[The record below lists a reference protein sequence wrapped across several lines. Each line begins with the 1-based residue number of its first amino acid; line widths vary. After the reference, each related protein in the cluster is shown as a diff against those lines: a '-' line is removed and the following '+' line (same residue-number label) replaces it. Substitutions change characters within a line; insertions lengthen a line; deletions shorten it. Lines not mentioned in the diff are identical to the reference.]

1 MKLLILGGDGM
12 LGHKLY
18 QTLGPRFDTFATV
31 RGAASAAARLPVYV
45 ATGGR
50 GLIGGVDAFNFSSVI
65 KAFGSARPEVV
76 VNCIGIVKQR
86 QEAHDPTVALTV
98 NSLMPHHLA
107 DLCAA
112 SGARLVHISTDCV
125 FSGEKGG
132 YRESDPAD
140 AQDLYGRSKL
150 LGEVTRPG
158 CVTLRTSIIGR
169 DFRNHT
175 GLLEWFLAQRGT
187 TVQGYRRMVFSG
199 FPTQTFSEIIGAV
212 IEKHPALDGLYHV
225 ASAPIAKCEL
235 LQKLQSAMAVD
246 VGIEP
251 TDGPRCD
258 RSLDG
263 GRFVAVTGLTIPSW
277 DEMAGVLASDT
288 TPYDDWRVDHATP

>member
-1 MKLLILGGDGM
+1 MRLLILGGDGM

-18 QTLGPRFDTFATV
+18 QTLGPRFETFATV
-31 RGAASAAARLPVYV
+31 RAAASAAERLPVYV
-45 ATGGR
+45 ATAGR
-50 GLIGGVDAFNFSSVI
+50 GLIGGVDAVNFSSVI
-65 KAFGSARPEVV
+65 TAFGTARPDVV

-86 QEAHDPTVALTV
+86 QESHDPVLALTV
-98 NSLMPHHLA
+98 NSLLPHRLA

-112 SGARLVHISTDCV
+112 TGARLVHISTDCV
-125 FSGEKGG
+125 FSGDRGG

-150 LGEVTRPG
+150 MGEVTRPG

-187 TVQGYRRMVFSG
+187 TIQGYRRMVFSG
-199 FPTQTFSEIIGAV
+199 FPTQIFSDIIGTV
-212 IEKHPALDGLYHV
+212 IERHPNLEGLYHV
-225 ASAPIAKCEL
+225 ASAPITKCDL
-235 LQKLQSAMAVD
+235 LQKLQSALAVD
-246 VGIEP
+246 VRIEP
-251 TDGPRCD
+251 TEGPICD

-263 GRFVAVTGLTIPSW
+263 SRFIGMTGVTIPTW
-277 DEMAGVLASDT
+277 DELIDAVATDS
-288 TPYDDWRVDHATP
+288 TPYGDWRVDRATA